1 MFLKESSKNALTFP
15 CCQANI
21 AVVKCWNKIQ
31 LPSKNR
37 CWLKSLNS
45 TPTEDGYRSE
55 QSFRNLILNFC
66 EFRFARMRVAVCRVD
81 LRYLLLVGVR
91 FWKGIQEAK
100 NNTRN
105 SVCEYRVSSSTLAR
119 RANRCLGE
127 EPGNISR
134 SAPALL
140 YTREPICV

>member
-105 SVCEYRVSSSTLAR
+105 SVCEYRGPFR
-119 RANRCLGE
+119 RSHDVGTVPWVKTQETFHA
-127 EPGNISR
+127 
-134 SAPALL
+134 ALQ
-140 YTREPICV
+140 RFSMRA